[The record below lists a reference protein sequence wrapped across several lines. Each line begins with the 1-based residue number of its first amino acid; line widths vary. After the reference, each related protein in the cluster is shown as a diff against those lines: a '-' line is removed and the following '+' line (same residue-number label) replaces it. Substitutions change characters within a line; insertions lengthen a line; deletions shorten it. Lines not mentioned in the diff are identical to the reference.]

1 MSTREEARMS
11 VTTSSHAVVGTPL
24 RPLRRGRENCIL
36 GGVCGGFATRLGI
49 RERNIRIIFALLTLV
64 FGLGILLYMTFWLVI
79 TRSGEE
85 HSIIQ
90 QIFQNRREAQFVL
103 VGFIGTLVLIIALQS
118 TGSQTSDGFGWPLL
132 LSVFAGFAVWRGA
145 STDERN
151 HLTEFFNSAPIIGG
165 AFSKSRKG
173 IVVRVI
179 VGVALIIFG
188 LDRLNHLGGVWGSAG
203 SAIVGTLIL
212 VFGVLVLLAPW
223 WLQNVRELTSERR
236 ERVRI
241 EERATLAA
249 HLHDSVLQTLTL
261 IERAAAN
268 EGDVVRLARNQE
280 RELRQWL
287 FSPETRTDAMT
298 SFVGLIGAVEH
309 DVEND
314 YGVRVELVTVG
325 DCVPDDRIITMVA
338 AGREAAINAAKWSEA
353 SVVSIFTEIEP
364 TSISI
369 FVRDRGVGFDIDAI
383 PADRQGIALSICQRM
398 SRLGGE
404 AFINTSVGSG
414 TEVQLVMPRT
424 L

>member
-1 MSTREEARMS
+1 MSI
-11 VTTSSHAVVGTPL
+11 TTASHAVIGTPL
-24 RPLRRGRENCIL
+24 RPLRRGRDNCIL

-49 RERNIRIIFALLTLV
+49 KERNIRIIFALLTLF
-64 FGLGILLYMTFWLVI
+64 FGLGILLYMTFWLVL

-90 QIFQNRREAQFVL
+90 HIFQNRREAQFVL
-103 VGFIGTLVLIIALQS
+103 VAFIATLLLIITLQS
-118 TGSQTSDGFGWPLL
+118 TGGRTSDGFGWPLL
-132 LSVFAGFAVWRGA
+132 LSAFAAFAVWRGA
-145 STDERN
+145 SADERL
-151 HLTEFFNSAPIIGG
+151 HLTEFFNSAPFIGG
-165 AFSKSRKG
+165 PLATSRKG
-173 IVVRVI
+173 IVLRVI
-179 VGVALIIFG
+179 VGAALIFFGLHQLHHIGGFWGSVGTAIFG
-188 LDRLNHLGGVWGSAG
+188 TA
-203 SAIVGTLIL
+203 IL
-212 VFGVLVLLAPW
+212 VIGVLVLFAPW

-241 EERATLAA
+241 EERARMVS

-268 EGDVVRLARNQE
+268 ETDVVRLARNQE

-287 FSPETRTDAMT
+287 FSPETVAHAPT
-298 SFVGLIGAVEH
+298 SFVGLVGAIEH
-309 DVEND
+309 DMEND

-325 DCVPDDRIITMVA
+325 DCVPDDRVVTLVA

-353 SVVSIFTEIEP
+353 SSLSIFTEVEP
-364 TSISI
+364 TTISI

-383 PADRQGIALSICQRM
+383 PADRQGVALSIRQRM
-398 SRLGGE
+398 SQLGGE
-404 AFINTSVGSG
+404 AFINTEVGSG

>member
-1 MSTREEARMS
+1 MSI
-11 VTTSSHAVVGTPL
+11 TTSSHAVVGTPL
-24 RPLRRGRENCIL
+24 RPLRRGRDNNIL

-49 RERNIRIIFALLTLV
+49 KERNIRVIFALLTLV
-64 FGLGILLYMTFWLVI
+64 FGLGILLYMTFWLVL

-90 QIFQNRREAQFVL
+90 QIFQSRRDAQFVL
-103 VGFIGTLVLIIALQS
+103 VAFIATLILIIALQS
-118 TGSQTSDGFGWPLL
+118 TGTRTSDGFGWPLL
-132 LSVFAGFAVWRGA
+132 LSAFAAFAVWRGA

-151 HLTEFFNSAPIIGG
+151 HLTEFFSSAPVIGG

-173 IVVRVI
+173 VLLRII
-179 VGVALIIFG
+179 VGAGLVVFG
-188 LDRLNHLGGVWGSAG
+188 LPQLNHIGGVWGSAG
-203 SAIVGTLIL
+203 SALFGTAVL
-212 VFGVLVLLAPW
+212 VVGVLVLFAPW

-241 EERATLAA
+241 EERALMVA

-268 EGDVVRLARNQE
+268 ECDVVRLARSQE

-287 FSPETRTDAMT
+287 FSPETVTDAST
-298 SFVGLIGAVEH
+298 SFVGLVGAIEH

-325 DCVPDDRIITMVA
+325 DCVPDERVTALVA

-353 SVVSIFTEIEP
+353 PSVSIFTEVEQH
-364 TSISI
+364 SISI
-369 FVRDRGVGFDIDAI
+369 FVRDRGVGFDLDAI
-383 PADRQGIALSICQRM
+383 PADRQGIALSVRQRM
-398 SRLGGE
+398 SQLGGE
-404 AFINTSVGSG
+404 VSINTVAGDG
-414 TEVQLVMPRT
+414 TEVQLVMPRYQ
-424 L
+424 

>member
-1 MSTREEARMS
+1 MSI
-11 VTTSSHAVVGTPL
+11 TTSSHAVVGTPL
-24 RPLRRGRENCIL
+24 RPLRRGRDNCIL

-49 RERNIRIIFALLTLV
+49 KERNIRIIFALLTLI
-64 FGLGILLYMTFWLVI
+64 FGLGVLLYMTFWLVL

-90 QIFQNRREAQFVL
+90 QIFQNRREAQIVL
-103 VGFIGTLVLIIALQS
+103 VAFIATLILVIALQS
-118 TGSQTSDGFGWPLL
+118 TGTQVSDGFGWPLL
-132 LSVFAGFAVWRGA
+132 LSAFASFAIWRGA

-151 HLTEFFNSAPIIGG
+151 HLTDFFNSAPVIGG

-173 IVVRVI
+173 VVLRVAI
-179 VGVALIIFG
+179 GAALVYFG
-188 LDRLNHLGGVWGSAG
+188 LDQLNNLGGVWGSAG
-203 SAIVGTLIL
+203 SALFGTAVL
-212 VFGVLVLLAPW
+212 VIGVLVLFAPW

-241 EERATLAA
+241 EERAAMVA

-287 FSPETRTDAMT
+287 FSPETRTNAST
-298 SFVGLIGAVEH
+298 SFVGLVGAIEH

-314 YGVRVELVTVG
+314 YGVRVDLVTVG
-325 DCVPDDRIITMVA
+325 DCVPDDRVTTLVA

-353 SVVSIFTEIEP
+353 ASISIFTEVELN
-364 TSISI
+364 SISI
-369 FVRDRGVGFDIDAI
+369 FVRDRGVGFDLDAI
-383 PADRQGIALSICQRM
+383 PADRQGIAMSIRQRV
-398 SRLGGE
+398 SQLGGE
-404 AFINTSVGSG
+404 AFVTTAVGDG

-424 L
+424 T

>member
-1 MSTREEARMS
+1 MSI
-11 VTTSSHAVVGTPL
+11 TTSSHAVVGTPL
-24 RPLRRGRENCIL
+24 RPLRRGRDNCIL

-49 RERNIRIIFALLTLV
+49 KERNIRIIFALLTLI
-64 FGLGILLYMTFWLVI
+64 FGLGVLLYMTFWLVL

-90 QIFQNRREAQFVL
+90 QIFQNRREAQIVL
-103 VGFIGTLVLIIALQS
+103 VAFIATLILVIALQS
-118 TGSQTSDGFGWPLL
+118 TGTQVSDGFGWPLL
-132 LSVFAGFAVWRGA
+132 LSAFASFAIWRGA

-151 HLTEFFNSAPIIGG
+151 HLTDFFNSVPVIGG

-173 IVVRVI
+173 VVLRVAI
-179 VGVALIIFG
+179 GAALVYFG
-188 LDRLNHLGGVWGSAG
+188 LDQLNNLGGVWGSAG
-203 SAIVGTLIL
+203 SALFGTAVL
-212 VFGVLVLLAPW
+212 VIGVLVLFAPW

-241 EERATLAA
+241 EERAAMVA

-287 FSPETRTDAMT
+287 FSPETRTNAST
-298 SFVGLIGAVEH
+298 SFVGLVGAIEH

-314 YGVRVELVTVG
+314 YGVRVDLVTVG
-325 DCVPDDRIITMVA
+325 DCVPDDRVTTLVA

-353 SVVSIFTEIEP
+353 ASISIFTEVEP
-364 TSISI
+364 HSISI
-369 FVRDRGVGFDIDAI
+369 FVRDRGVGFDLDAI
-383 PADRQGIALSICQRM
+383 PADRQGIAMSIRQRM
-398 SRLGGE
+398 SQLGGE
-404 AFINTSVGSG
+404 AFVTTAVGDG

-424 L
+424 T

>member
-1 MSTREEARMS
+1 MTI
-11 VTTSSHAVVGTPL
+11 TTSSHAVVGTPL
-24 RPLRRGRENCIL
+24 RPLRRGRDNSIL

-49 RERNIRIIFALLTLV
+49 KERNIRFIFALLTMV
-64 FGLGILLYMTFWLVI
+64 FGLGILLYMTFWLVL

-103 VGFIGTLVLIIALQS
+103 VAFIVTLILIIALQS
-118 TGSQTSDGFGWPLL
+118 TGTQVSDGFGWPLL
-132 LSVFAGFAVWRGA
+132 LSAFAAFAVWRGA
-145 STDERN
+145 SSDERN
-151 HLTEFFNSAPIIGG
+151 HLSDFFDSAPVIGG

-173 IVVRVI
+173 VLLRVVA
-179 VGVALIIFG
+179 GAGLVAFG
-188 LDRLNHLGGVWGSAG
+188 LIQLNHIGGVWRSAG
-203 SAIVGTLIL
+203 SVL
-212 VFGVLVLLAPW
+212 FGVAVLVIGALVLFAPW

-241 EERATLAA
+241 EERALMVT

-268 EGDVVRLARNQE
+268 ETDVVRLARNQE

-287 FSPETRTDAMT
+287 FSPETMTGSST
-298 SFVGLIGAVEH
+298 SFVGLVGAIEH

-325 DCVPDDRIITMVA
+325 DCVPDERVTTMVA

-353 SVVSIFTEIEP
+353 ASVSIFTEVEP
-364 TSISI
+364 NSISF
-369 FVRDRGVGFDIDAI
+369 FVRDRGVGFDLDAI
-383 PADRQGIALSICQRM
+383 PADRQGIKLSIRQRM
-398 SRLGGE
+398 SQLGGE
-404 AFINTSVGSG
+404 AFINTAVGNG
-414 TEVQLVMPRT
+414 TEVQLVMPRSQ
-424 L
+424 

>member
-1 MSTREEARMS
+1 MSI
-11 VTTSSHAVVGTPL
+11 TTSSHAVVGTPL
-24 RPLRRGRENCIL
+24 RPLRRGRDNCIL

-49 RERNIRIIFALLTLV
+49 KERNIRIIFALLTLI
-64 FGLGILLYMTFWLVI
+64 FGLGVLLYMTFWLVL

-90 QIFQNRREAQFVL
+90 QIFQNRREAQIVL
-103 VGFIGTLVLIIALQS
+103 VAFIATLILVIALQS
-118 TGSQTSDGFGWPLL
+118 TGTQVSDGFGWPLL
-132 LSVFAGFAVWRGA
+132 LSAFASFAIWRGA

-151 HLTEFFNSAPIIGG
+151 HLTDFFNSVPVIGG

-173 IVVRVI
+173 VVLRVAI
-179 VGVALIIFG
+179 GAALVYFG
-188 LDRLNHLGGVWGSAG
+188 LDQLNNLGGVWGSAG
-203 SAIVGTLIL
+203 SALFGTAVL
-212 VFGVLVLLAPW
+212 VIGVLVLFAPW

-241 EERATLAA
+241 EERAAMVA

-287 FSPETRTDAMT
+287 FSPETRTNAST
-298 SFVGLIGAVEH
+298 SFVGLVGAIEH

-314 YGVRVELVTVG
+314 YGVRVDLVTVG
-325 DCVPDDRIITMVA
+325 DCVPDDRVTTLVA

-353 SVVSIFTEIEP
+353 ASISIFTEVEP
-364 TSISI
+364 HSISI
-369 FVRDRGVGFDIDAI
+369 FVRDRGVGFDLDAI
-383 PADRQGIALSICQRM
+383 PADRQGIAMSIRQRM
-398 SRLGGE
+398 SQLGGE
-404 AFINTSVGSG
+404 AFITTAVGDG

-424 L
+424 T

>member
-1 MSTREEARMS
+1 MSI
-11 VTTSSHAVVGTPL
+11 TTSSHAVVGTPL
-24 RPLRRGRENCIL
+24 RPLRRGRDNCIL

-49 RERNIRIIFALLTLV
+49 KERNIRVIFALLTLF
-64 FGLGILLYMTFWLVI
+64 FGLGVLLYMTFWLVL

-90 QIFQNRREAQFVL
+90 QIFQNRREAQIVL
-103 VGFIGTLVLIIALQS
+103 VGFIVTLILVIALQS
-118 TGSQTSDGFGWPLL
+118 SGGPVSDGFGWPLL
-132 LSVFAGFAVWRGA
+132 LSAFASFAIWRGA

-151 HLTEFFNSAPIIGG
+151 HLTEFFNSAPVIGG

-173 IVVRVI
+173 VVLRVF
-179 VGVALIIFG
+179 VGAGLVILG
-188 LDRLNHLGGVWGSAG
+188 LDQLNHLGGVWRSAG
-203 SAIVGTLIL
+203 SVLFGTAVL
-212 VFGVLVLLAPW
+212 VIGVLVFFAPW

-241 EERATLAA
+241 EERAAMVA

-287 FSPETRTDAMT
+287 FNPETRTNDST
-298 SFVGLIGAVEH
+298 SFVGLVGAIEH

-314 YGVRVELVTVG
+314 YGVRVDLVTVG
-325 DCVPDDRIITMVA
+325 DCVPDERVTTLVA

-353 SVVSIFTEIEP
+353 QSVSIFTEVEP
-364 TSISI
+364 NSISF
-369 FVRDRGVGFDIDAI
+369 FVRDRGVGFDLDAI
-383 PADRQGIALSICQRM
+383 PADRQGIALSIRQRM
-398 SRLGGE
+398 SQLGGRALISTAE
-404 AFINTSVGSG
+404 GDG

-424 L
+424 T

>member
-1 MSTREEARMS
+1 MSI
-11 VTTSSHAVVGTPL
+11 TTSSHAVVGTPL
-24 RPLRRGRENCIL
+24 RPLRRGRDNCIL

-49 RERNIRIIFALLTLV
+49 KERNIRIIFALLTLI
-64 FGLGILLYMTFWLVI
+64 FGLGVLLYMTFWLVL

-90 QIFQNRREAQFVL
+90 QIFQNRREAQIVL
-103 VGFIGTLVLIIALQS
+103 VAFIATLILVIALQA
-118 TGSQTSDGFGWPLL
+118 TGTQVSDGFGWPLL
-132 LSVFAGFAVWRGA
+132 LSAFASFAIWRGA

-151 HLTEFFNSAPIIGG
+151 HLTDFFNSVPVIGG

-173 IVVRVI
+173 VVLRVAI
-179 VGVALIIFG
+179 GAALVYFG
-188 LDRLNHLGGVWGSAG
+188 LDQLNNLGGVWGSAG
-203 SAIVGTLIL
+203 SALFGTAVL
-212 VFGVLVLLAPW
+212 VIGVLVLFAPW

-241 EERATLAA
+241 EERAAMVA

-287 FSPETRTDAMT
+287 FSPETRTNAST
-298 SFVGLIGAVEH
+298 SFVGLVGAIEH

-314 YGVRVELVTVG
+314 YGVRVDLVTVG
-325 DCVPDDRIITMVA
+325 DCVPDDRVTTLVA

-353 SVVSIFTEIEP
+353 ASISIFTEVEP
-364 TSISI
+364 HSISI
-369 FVRDRGVGFDIDAI
+369 FVRDRGVGFDLDAI
-383 PADRQGIALSICQRM
+383 PADRQGIAMSIRQRM
-398 SRLGGE
+398 SQLGGE
-404 AFINTSVGSG
+404 AFVTTAVGDG

-424 L
+424 T

>member
-1 MSTREEARMS
+1 MSI
-11 VTTSSHAVVGTPL
+11 TTSSHAVVGTPL

-36 GGVCGGFATRLGI
+36 GGVCGGFGTRLGI
-49 RERNIRIIFALLTLV
+49 KERNIRVIFALLTLV
-64 FGLGILLYMTFWLVI
+64 FGLGLLLYMTFWLVL

-90 QIFQNRREAQFVL
+90 QIFQNRREAQIVL
-103 VGFIGTLVLIIALQS
+103 VAFIATLILVIALQA
-118 TGSQTSDGFGWPLL
+118 TGTQVSDGFGWPLL
-132 LSVFAGFAVWRGA
+132 LSAFASFAIWRGA

-151 HLTEFFNSAPIIGG
+151 HLTDFFNSAPVIGG

-173 IVVRVI
+173 VVLRVAI
-179 VGVALIIFG
+179 GAGLVYFG
-188 LDRLNHLGGVWGSAG
+188 LDQLNNLGGVWGSAG
-203 SAIVGTLIL
+203 SALFGTAVL
-212 VFGVLVLLAPW
+212 VIGVLVLFAPW

-241 EERATLAA
+241 EERAAMVA

-287 FSPETRTDAMT
+287 FSPETRTNAST
-298 SFVGLIGAVEH
+298 SFVGLVGAIEH

-314 YGVRVELVTVG
+314 YGVRVDLVTVG
-325 DCVPDDRIITMVA
+325 DCVPDDRATTLVA

-353 SVVSIFTEIEP
+353 ASVSIFTEVEP
-364 TSISI
+364 NSISI
-369 FVRDRGVGFDIDAI
+369 FVRDRGVGFDLDAI
-383 PADRQGIALSICQRM
+383 PADRQGIAMSIRQRM
-398 SRLGGE
+398 SQLGGE
-404 AFINTSVGSG
+404 AFVTTAVGDG

-424 L
+424 T